1 MSGPS
6 AVLTTEIRPTLSDP
20 RFAFVAIGAAI
31 LAVLPFAAYYTGQT
45 YLISLISKMMIWAI
59 AAASLDLILGYGGLV
74 SFGHAAYLGLG
85 SYAVALLSKN
95 IVDKGVYGL
104 PVWLIDNGYA
114 QLVLAVFFSAVFA
127 FVFGAISLRTSGVYF
142 IMITLAFTQMLYYL
156 GISLEP
162 LGGDDGMNV
171 NRSSFGLFKL
181 SENVLAPKGAS
192 SDGIAVYYAAFVV
205 LVLTVIFLRRLVN
218 SRFGMVIRGAYS
230 NPVRMQAIGFAT
242 YRYRLAA
249 FTLAGM
255 ICGVAGFL
263 FANSQQFLTPVYMGW
278 LYSGEMMVM
287 VIIGGMGTI
296 YGAVIGAFAFWT
308 LDELLKS
315 FVGNDYWMMVMGPM
329 LVLLVLFAKKG
340 FLSLVPDRWVGM
352 PRFLVGFGIFV
363 VAIGAYFFLLART
376 HPLYVVLATILVFLL
391 LRFAQDG
398 GKLDGLFAKRRPG
411 AANG

>member
-1 MSGPS
+1 MAGPS
-6 AVLTTEIRPTLSDP
+6 AARTPEIRATLADP
-20 RFAFVAIGAAI
+20 RFAFVAFGAVL
-31 LAVLPFAAYYTGQT
+31 LAVLPFIANAVGQT
-45 YLISLISKMMIWAI
+45 YLISLVSKMMIWAI

-95 IVDKGVYGL
+95 IVDKGVFDL
-104 PVWLIDNGYA
+104 PLWLIDNGYM
-114 QLVLAVFFSAVFA
+114 QLLLAVASSALFA

-142 IMITLAFTQMLYYL
+142 IMITLAFTQMLFYL

-171 NRSSFGLFKL
+171 NRSDFRIFKL
-181 SENVLAPKGAS
+181 SDNVLAPKGAA
-192 SDGIAVYYAAFVV
+192 SDGIAVYYAAFAVM
-205 LVLTVIFLRRLVN
+205 VLTVIFLRRVVH

-249 FTLAGM
+249 FTLAGA
-255 ICGVAGFL
+255 ICGIAGFL

-296 YGAVIGAFAFWT
+296 YGAVVGAFAFWT
-308 LDELLKS
+308 LDELLKR

-340 FLSLVPDRWVGM
+340 FLSLMPETWRGMGRFFVGLAI
-352 PRFLVGFGIFV
+352 FLAATGL
-363 VAIGAYFFLLART
+363 YFLLLART
-376 HPLYVVLATILVFLL
+376 HPLYVVLASIAVMLA
-391 LRFAQDG
+391 LRLAQDA
-398 GKLDGLFAKRRPG
+398 GKLDGLFARRRAG